1 MEENTRT
8 GPPSVLARN
17 AVVGSIIVLVA
28 AGYVATGGFSVLLSE
43 HPLVFIGLSASN
55 RNLALA
61 SADLS
66 TWSFYLVGFLRL
78 MAPDPLFFLL
88 GRWYGD
94 AGVRWLEK
102 RSPTY
107 GQMVASLE
115 RGFHKARYPFVLVMP
130 NNPVSLFAGAS
141 GMGWGAFLGTAAVGT
156 VGRLYLIRTFSTVF
170 EDLLGPIRDFI
181 GDYRTPLLVVSVVAV
196 VASITLEARAGRGQI
211 EDLVHFDEEIDEAAA
226 ELAAEASGAAETSG
240 RAERAGEPGP
250 A

>member
-1 MEENTRT
+1 M
-8 GPPSVLARN
+8 
-17 AVVGSIIVLVA
+17 VGAILVLVL

-43 HPLVFIGLSASN
+43 HPLVFIGLSSTN

-115 RGFHKARYPFVLVMP
+115 RWFHKARYPFVAVMP

-156 VGRLYLIRTFSTVF
+156 VGRLYLIRAFSKMF

-181 GDYRTPLLVVSVVAV
+181 GDYRVPLLVLSVVTV
-196 VASITLEARAGRGQI
+196 IASIAMEARAGRGQI
-211 EDLVHFDEEIDEAAA
+211 DDLVHFDEEIDEAAD
-226 ELAAEASGAAETSG
+226 ELAAEAGEGGSSQG
-240 RAERAGEPGP
+240 RHEAPVPPDGGPTGGTDPG
-250 A
+250 